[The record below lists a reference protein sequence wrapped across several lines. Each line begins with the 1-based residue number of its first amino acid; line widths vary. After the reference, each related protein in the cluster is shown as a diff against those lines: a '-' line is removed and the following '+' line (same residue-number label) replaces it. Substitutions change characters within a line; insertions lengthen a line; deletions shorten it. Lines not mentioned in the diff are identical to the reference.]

1 MDGKANTKTQ
11 QTKTPYVKFVT
22 HANGRRYF
30 TKAHRYTHDKIR
42 AIVSEKQ
49 KKGYECACVWTNYI
63 WTGEDVAVG
72 YVVVLDYEKWFNISA
87 GLLPTIHP
95 STPYRA
101 ITKEAHE

>member
-30 TKAHRYTHDKIR
+30 TKARRYTHDKLR
-42 AIVSEKQ
+42 AIISEKQ
-49 KKGYECACVWTNYI
+49 KKGFVCACI
-63 WTGEDVAVG
+63 WSGHAIVDGEMINTF
-72 YVVVLDYEKWFNISA
+72 VVELDYEKWYHIPA
-87 GLLPTIHP
+87 GLLPIEHT

-101 ITKEAHE
+101 ITKEGTQ